1 MTKKADPNVHKYGNP
16 KPVALPRNSKGQF
29 LRLSPSLT
37 KKQALQRKY
46 ARKRKRS
53 ISICISREEHHLLRL
68 VCDAIGV
75 SLASFSASAIL
86 LHTQQIAQQ
95 LAIQSGEPITEEFPN
110 IP

>member
-16 KPVALPRNSKGQF
+16 RPVALPRNSKGQF

-37 KKQALQRKY
+37 KKQALHRKY

-95 LAIQSGEPITEEFPN
+95 LAIQSGEPITEEFPD

>member
-1 MTKKADPNVHKYGNP
+1 MTKKSTKTVHYGNP
-16 KPVALPRNSKGQF
+16 NPVQLPRNSKGQF
-29 LRLSPSLT
+29 LKLSPSLT

-53 ISICISREEHHLLRL
+53 LSICITREEHQLMRL

-75 SLASFSASAIL
+75 SLSSFAVSAVL
-86 LHTQQIAQQ
+86 LHTHQIAQQ
-95 LAIQSGEPITEEFPN
+95 LAIQSGAPISNEFSD